1 MYILWLSVWCIFY
14 VGEYIV
20 LLGKKFIVDGEKSIK
35 RKEVIYM
42 YMYEYY
48 DDI

>member
-1 MYILWLSVWCIFY
+1 MN
-14 VGEYIV
+14 IV

-42 YMYEYY
+42 YEYY